1 MLALP
6 PAAVPG
12 SLECPCQRP
21 FSPPSPSPSP
31 CLDLSPLARAS
42 LEEMSPKGNVE
53 AAFWGRLHK
62 KRPREALPVGA
73 GCVGVGGGGRGV
85 VN

>member
-12 SLECPCQRP
+12 SLECPCHRP
-21 FSPPSPSPSP
+21 FSPPSPFPPP
-31 CLDLSPLARAS
+31 CLDLSPLAGAS

-53 AAFWGRLHK
+53 AAFWGRLHA
-62 KRPREALPVGA
+62 KRPGEAQPVGA
-73 GCVGVGGGGRGV
+73 WVCGSGGRGV

>member
-21 FSPPSPSPSP
+21 FSPPSPPP

-53 AAFWGRLHK
+53 AAFWGRLHE
-62 KRPREALPVGA
+62 KRPGEAQPVGA
-73 GCVGVGGGGRGV
+73 GCVGVGERGKGGL
-85 VN
+85 